1 MPAPLVAAKA
11 AKMAYQNMGSI
22 SSVAKSG
29 LNFHNKMKGKVA
41 GAAKMP
47 GMSAPSM
54 SMPSMSMPSMSMSG
68 MSDMLG
74 INPFT
79 LITSIVVVF
88 IVYMTHHWSYW
99 VKVIFS
105 LFLIWGSVYF
115 TMPFTPSNLP
125 FYVLLIYLYVDYLE
139 MNGKSK
145 GKKKKKKG
153 SSSTN
158 DTEGSSTW
166 WFMPGYSFM

>member
-22 SSVAKSG
+22 SSVSKNG

-47 GMSAPSM
+47 GM

-79 LITSIVVVF
+79 LITSLFVVLL
-88 IVYMTHHWSYW
+88 VYMTHNLYYW
-99 VKVIFS
+99 VKIIFS
-105 LFLIWGSVYF
+105 VFFWLLFIGASAYLQ
-115 TMPFTPSNLP
+115 MPPKATDFP
-125 FYVLLIYLYVDYLE
+125 FYILLVYVFVDYLE